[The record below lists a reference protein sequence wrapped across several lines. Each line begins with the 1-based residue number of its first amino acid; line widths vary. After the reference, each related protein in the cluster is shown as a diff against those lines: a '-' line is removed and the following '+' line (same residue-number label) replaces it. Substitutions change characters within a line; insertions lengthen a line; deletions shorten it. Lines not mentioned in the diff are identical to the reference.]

1 MITLLHIL
9 AVVFM
14 VVGIFLM
21 LNLTPV
27 QITQDMMD
35 ALRPADKLRTL
46 ASDIQAGRQRGGL
59 YGELQRIRNTMEAT
73 GRGQLFPLA
82 LTGIIGLAV
91 LGVILAIMFKNLWLI
106 PALSVGLG
114 SLPVLY
120 MSSAVNYYEKTIR
133 DELETALSIITN
145 AYVRTDD
152 IVVAVEES
160 IEFIKPPLRKSFE
173 QFLQDSVV
181 MASNKDIIV
190 RLRDRVSNQV
200 FYEWCTTLI
209 QCQDDRTL
217 KDNLTPVVTKL
228 TDIRLINTQ
237 IESTIATAKS
247 EYYAMVAF
255 MVASIPLLATLSPG
269 SMEILTETP
278 FGKFLVGVVAA
289 VVLFTYFRLRH
300 ITKPVEF
307 DVKPTG
313 TEE

>member
-9 AVVFM
+9 AVIFM
-14 VVGIFLM
+14 VLGIFMM
-21 LNLTPV
+21 LGLTPV

-35 ALRPADKLRTL
+35 ALRPTEKLRTK
-46 ASDIQAGRQRGGL
+46 AHDIQAGRQRGGL
-59 YGELQRIRNTMEAT
+59 YGMLQRIRNTMDAT

-82 LTGIIGLAV
+82 LTGIIAFAV
-91 LGVILAIMFKNLWLI
+91 LGVVLAIAFDNLWLI
-106 PALSVGLG
+106 PALAIGLG
-114 SLPVLY
+114 SVPILY

-152 IVVAVEES
+152 IVMAVEES
-160 IEFIKPPLRKSFE
+160 LDFIKPPLKKSFE
-173 QFLQDSVV
+173 RFLQDSVV

-217 KDNLTPVVTKL
+217 KGNLTPVVSKL

-237 IESTIATAKS
+237 IASTISTAKT
-247 EYYAMVAF
+247 EYYAMVGF
-255 MVASIPLLATLSPG
+255 MFVSIPLMSTLIPG
-269 SMEILTETP
+269 SMDILLHTGV
-278 FGKFLVGVVAA
+278 GKFLVGMVAD
-289 VVLFTYFRLRH
+289 VILFTYFRMRH
-300 ITKPVEF
+300 VTRPVEF
-307 DVKPTG
+307 DVKPVG
-313 TEE
+313 TQE